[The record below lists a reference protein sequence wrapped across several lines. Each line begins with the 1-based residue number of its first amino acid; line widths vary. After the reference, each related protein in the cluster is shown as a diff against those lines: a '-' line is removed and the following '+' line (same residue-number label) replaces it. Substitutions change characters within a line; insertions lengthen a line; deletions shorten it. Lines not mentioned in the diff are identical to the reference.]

1 MPAHDLVRAWLVLV
15 ALSTGTVLLAAI
27 PGLNATYTV
36 VGVLVLAGLKARVIL
51 SRYLGLAGSRFWMRA
66 FGSVIWMFLL
76 VSFGLYMF
84 GSVAQ
89 A

>member
-1 MPAHDLVRAWLVLV
+1 MPAHDLVRAWMVLV

-66 FGSVIWMFLL
+66 FG
-76 VSFGLYMF
+76 
-84 GSVAQ
+84 
-89 A
+89 